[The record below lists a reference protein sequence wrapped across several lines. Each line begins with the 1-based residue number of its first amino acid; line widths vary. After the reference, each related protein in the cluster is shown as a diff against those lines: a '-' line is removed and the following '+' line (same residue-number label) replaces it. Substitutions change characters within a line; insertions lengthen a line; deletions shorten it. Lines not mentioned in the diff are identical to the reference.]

1 MIVLQDEVNE
11 KVVSLCIR
19 GGKISAQI
27 LKASLQKLLREME
40 QSQKRQKISGK
51 GQKKETIYHGKQ
63 SMEKLKAHNQE
74 LSNIE
79 VTDGNIR
86 SFEKYARKYD
96 IDYCLKKDRSAEPP
110 KYYVFFKAKEVD
122 SITAAFK
129 EYTGWQLKKSKKVS
143 VRKKLYLA
151 MERVA
156 KHRQREKMK
165 QKNRGLHTVQAL
177 SECSRC
183 HTDDNLTAVRIRNLS
198 GLFRN
203 NNCQCIT
210 DFTDSHTGTVTG
222 SQTFIQFQII

>member
-51 GQKKETIYHGKQ
+51 GQKKETVYHGKQ

-151 MERVA
+151 M
-156 KHRQREKMK
+156 
-165 QKNRGLHTVQAL
+165 
-177 SECSRC
+177 
-183 HTDDNLTAVRIRNLS
+183 
-198 GLFRN
+198 
-203 NNCQCIT
+203 
-210 DFTDSHTGTVTG
+210 
-222 SQTFIQFQII
+222 

>member
-1 MIVLQDEVNE
+1 
-11 KVVSLCIR
+11 
-19 GGKISAQI
+19 
-27 LKASLQKLLREME
+27 
-40 QSQKRQKISGK
+40 
-51 GQKKETIYHGKQ
+51 
-63 SMEKLKAHNQE
+63 MEKLKAHNQE

-96 IDYCLKKDRSAEPP
+96 NRLLPEEKTRSAEPFRNN
-110 KYYVFFKAKEVD
+110 YVFFKAKEVD

-165 QKNRGLHTVQAL
+165 QKNRGQEH
-177 SECSRC
+177 
-183 HTDDNLTAVRIRNLS
+183 
-198 GLFRN
+198 
-203 NNCQCIT
+203 
-210 DFTDSHTGTVTG
+210 
-222 SQTFIQFQII
+222 

>member
-51 GQKKETIYHGKQ
+51 GHKKVTVYHGKQ

-165 QKNRGLHTVQAL
+165 QKNRGQEH
-177 SECSRC
+177 
-183 HTDDNLTAVRIRNLS
+183 
-198 GLFRN
+198 
-203 NNCQCIT
+203 
-210 DFTDSHTGTVTG
+210 
-222 SQTFIQFQII
+222 